1 MYNILELLERSAD
14 KYPEK
19 TAFSDPTDSIT
30 FKDLKSLA
38 RQTATLFLGGS
49 LGVYVKA
56 EEAVAFYMEK
66 STEAVAAMFGAVYAG
81 AFYSFIDVR
90 QPEERAYRVLSIL
103 EPKII
108 ITDKENEEALRRLC
122 EAHPMLNT
130 VYVSVEELLKRARQ
144 SDISE
149 KLLSAAR
156 AGFYDQMP
164 LYVNFTSGS
173 TGSPKGVAVSHRSV
187 VDFISVFTETFS
199 LSGQDIFANQAPFDF
214 DVSVKDIYSGLH
226 TGATVVLIPR
236 DYFSKPQILMD
247 YLSDN
252 QVTVLVWAVSAMCFV
267 SIMNGLEYRTPKTIR
282 MVMFSG
288 ELMPVKQLRKWRKS
302 LPDIRYINLYG
313 PTEITCNCTWY
324 ELDREFEDDE
334 LIPVGKPFA
343 NEKVFLLD
351 EEDALI
357 EETSPGME
365 GEICVSGTC
374 LALGYYRDPEKTSEV
389 FVQNPLNS
397 RFYERI
403 YRTGDIGKYDA
414 LGNLI
419 YTSRKD
425 FQIKHLGQR
434 IELSEIDVAAMS
446 LEGVSRACTLYDM
459 KKKKI
464 VLFYTGDKERGE
476 VSEGLRAKLPPYM
489 LPAKTVPL
497 NEMPLNKNGKIDR
510 TVLSARI

>member
-19 TAFSDPTDSIT
+19 TAFSDPTGSIT

-56 EEAVAFYMEK
+56 EDAVAFYMEK

-267 SIMNGLEYRTPKTIR
+267 SIMNGL
-282 MVMFSG
+282 
-288 ELMPVKQLRKWRKS
+288 
-302 LPDIRYINLYG
+302 
-313 PTEITCNCTWY
+313 
-324 ELDREFEDDE
+324 
-334 LIPVGKPFA
+334 
-343 NEKVFLLD
+343 
-351 EEDALI
+351 
-357 EETSPGME
+357 
-365 GEICVSGTC
+365 
-374 LALGYYRDPEKTSEV
+374 
-389 FVQNPLNS
+389 
-397 RFYERI
+397 
-403 YRTGDIGKYDA
+403 
-414 LGNLI
+414 
-419 YTSRKD
+419 
-425 FQIKHLGQR
+425 
-434 IELSEIDVAAMS
+434 
-446 LEGVSRACTLYDM
+446 
-459 KKKKI
+459 
-464 VLFYTGDKERGE
+464 
-476 VSEGLRAKLPPYM
+476 
-489 LPAKTVPL
+489 
-497 NEMPLNKNGKIDR
+497 
-510 TVLSARI
+510 